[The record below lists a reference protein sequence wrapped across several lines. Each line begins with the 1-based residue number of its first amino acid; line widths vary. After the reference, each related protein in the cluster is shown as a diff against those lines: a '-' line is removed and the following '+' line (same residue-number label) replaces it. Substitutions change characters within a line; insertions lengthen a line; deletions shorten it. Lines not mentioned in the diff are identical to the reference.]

1 MTTRGSERPRS
12 YAVVWRA
19 GDGPVGPGELVLGT
33 AGLHLETGA
42 PSGRLS
48 AQGLRYADLAC
59 VEMAPP
65 THRIH
70 GRPTLLVHR
79 RDRPPVAIA
88 ALDGP
93 GFAHEISERLA
104 RALTAAS
111 AA

>member
-1 MTTRGSERPRS
+1 
-12 YAVVWRA
+12 
-19 GDGPVGPGELVLGT
+19 VLGA

-42 PSGRLS
+42 PDGRLS
-48 AQGLRYADLAC
+48 AQGLRYADLAS

-65 THRIH
+65 ARRIH
-70 GRPTLLVHR
+70 GRPTMLVHR

-88 ALDGP
+88 VLDGL

-104 RALTAAS
+104 QALTAAS

>member
-1 MTTRGSERPRS
+1 
-12 YAVVWRA
+12 
-19 GDGPVGPGELVLGT
+19 VLGA

-42 PSGRLS
+42 PDGRLS

-65 THRIH
+65 AHRIH
-70 GRPTLLVHR
+70 GRPTTLVHR
-79 RDRPPVAIA
+79 LNRPPVAIA
-88 ALDGP
+88 AVGGP

-104 RALTAAS
+104 RAFTAAS

>member
-1 MTTRGSERPRS
+1 MSTRREERPRS

-19 GDGPVGPGELVLGT
+19 GDGPVRPGELVLGA
-33 AGLHLETGA
+33 AGLHLGTGA
-42 PSGRLS
+42 PDGRLS
-48 AQGLRYADLAC
+48 AQGVRYADLAR
-59 VEMAPP
+59 VEMASPA
-65 THRIH
+65 HRIH
-70 GRPTLLVHR
+70 GRPTTLLHR
-79 RDRPPVAIA
+79 RNRPLVAIA